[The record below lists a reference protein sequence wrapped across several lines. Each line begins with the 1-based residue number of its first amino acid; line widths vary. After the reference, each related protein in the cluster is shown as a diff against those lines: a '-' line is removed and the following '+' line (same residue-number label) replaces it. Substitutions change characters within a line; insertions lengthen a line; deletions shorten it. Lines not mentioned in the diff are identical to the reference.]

1 MQGNGLDLSALDTKK
16 GAEEGF
22 RIELRHP
29 KTNEPLVGW
38 WIHVLGSDSD
48 TYQNQLREFQRLRAD
63 VFKRNM
69 RVTYTPE
76 ERENEGLELLA
87 AATRGWSD
95 KLMLDGAPL
104 QFSQDAAKK
113 LYARFPW
120 IKEQVDAAVADRA
133 NFLPGNGTS
142 S

>member
-1 MQGNGLDLSALDTKK
+1 MQGNGLDLSSLDTQK
-16 GAEEGF
+16 GAGEGF
-22 RIELRHP
+22 RFELRHP
-29 KTNEPLVGW
+29 KTNEPLTGW
-38 WIHVLGSDSD
+38 WIHVLGSDSES
-48 TYQNQLREFQRLRAD
+48 YQEQLREFRRRRADILKRNLRAS
-63 VFKRNM
+63 
-69 RVTYTPE
+69 YTPE
-76 ERENEGLELLA
+76 EAEAEGLELLA
-87 AATRGWSD
+87 SATRGWSD
-95 KLMLDGAPL
+95 KLTLDGAPL